1 MRAIL
6 IVIFIGLA
14 SMTLHAQYKPLP
26 NINIDSLE
34 QEVKNSRQLYL
45 KTNPLRVLIG
55 PLLLSSEY
63 RLLAECQIN
72 RNQSFEIG
80 LSYINRGALFEQFFD
95 SAGTSLDEFV
105 INGFRVQGG
114 YRIYLFNNFFY
125 KNKIRDTPNGI
136 TGIYIT
142 PHASYMNMRIS
153 TKQALRS
160 GYYYNIFLVDANVK
174 AGVQL
179 SFGKFILDSNIGVG
193 YKQNDLYFVDPQ
205 STTKENTPEGLEFI
219 FDSHLKLH
227 LGLNMG
233 WKF

>member
-1 MRAIL
+1 MRTLL
-6 IVIFIGLA
+6 IVIIIGLA
-14 SMTLHAQYKPLP
+14 SVKLHAQYKPLP
-26 NINIDSLE
+26 SINIDSLE
-34 QEVKNSRQLYL
+34 QEIKNSRQLYL

-63 RLLAECQIN
+63 RLLAEFQIN

-80 LSYINRGALFEQFFD
+80 ASFINRGALFEQFFD
-95 SAGTSLDEFV
+95 STGTSLDDFV
-105 INGFRVQGG
+105 INGFRIQGG
-114 YRIYLFNNFFY
+114 YRVYLFNNFFY
-125 KNKIRDTPNGI
+125 KNQIRDTPNGI

-153 TKQALRS
+153 TKQALKS
-160 GYYYNIFLVDANVK
+160 GYYYNIFLVDGNVK
-174 AGVQL
+174 LGVQL

-193 YKQNDLYFVDPQ
+193 YKQNDLYFVDPHNV
-205 STTKENTPEGLEFI
+205 TKEKTPDGLEFV
-219 FDSHLKLH
+219 FDSNLKLH